1 MEKILKDGAKEIKD
15 TIVETSKKTSEAIN
29 SRMKNPFVFSYLIS
43 FILFNWKPISIF
55 FKSELDIYQII
66 DSIERNSFE
75 YDPYKAYLY
84 PLLIAFIYTFLL
96 PFIEGFRS
104 LILDLAENL
113 KLYSTTIQINN
124 FKKKQRL
131 EIEKSDL
138 TKRNSLSKTI
148 ITLEGKN
155 KELENEIEV
164 QSIKYQTSKIEMEGI
179 IKQNKNFEKIQSEN
193 KSLIEK
199 LTKELNQ
206 SQVSFNEYESKIRSV
221 ENLYRNAELNNEK
234 LKDENLYL
242 DSNYNNLRDDYNIKE
257 QEINNRKLRSEYLA
271 FRRSELYKLFIQF
284 TNNENNEQGSSE
296 GELNLLINNSLVKKV
311 KNRKNSKVEYQLTDK
326 GVFFYN
332 ESIRKR

>member
-1 MEKILKDGAKEIKD
+1 
-15 TIVETSKKTSEAIN
+15 
-29 SRMKNPFVFSYLIS
+29 
-43 FILFNWKPISIF
+43 
-55 FKSELDIYQII
+55 
-66 DSIERNSFE
+66 
-75 YDPYKAYLY
+75 
-84 PLLIAFIYTFLL
+84 
-96 PFIEGFRS
+96 
-104 LILDLAENL
+104 
-113 KLYSTTIQINN
+113 
-124 FKKKQRL
+124 
-131 EIEKSDL
+131 
-138 TKRNSLSKTI
+138 
-148 ITLEGKN
+148 
-155 KELENEIEV
+155 LENEIEV